1 MFHFLTDFI
10 DRDGIFANR
19 KDIFIVNLYV
29 LFLLRLMIFVI
40 ANSPNKHCNF
50 FASFSNSIFHSSE
63 CSTNVTF
70 LFDNPNTEVGTKV
83 QG

>member
-29 LFLLRLMIFVI
+29 LFLLRLMIFVLYGSAI
-40 ANSPNKHCNF
+40 VRCG
-50 FASFSNSIFHSSE
+50 IIYRR
-63 CSTNVTF
+63 
-70 LFDNPNTEVGTKV
+70 
-83 QG
+83 